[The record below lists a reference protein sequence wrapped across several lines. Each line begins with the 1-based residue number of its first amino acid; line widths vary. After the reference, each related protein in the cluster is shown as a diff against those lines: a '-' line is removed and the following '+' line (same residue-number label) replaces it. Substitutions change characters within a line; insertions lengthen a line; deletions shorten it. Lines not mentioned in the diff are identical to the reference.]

1 MRLAQQ
7 LTSMILSLRKKEQI
21 VVKQPLQ
28 KVAIPA
34 TDALQRER
42 LEAMKQLI
50 LDEVNVKEMEF
61 VEAEGVLV
69 KQVKCN
75 FRVMGKKFGAQMKNV
90 NAAVQ
95 AMTQQQI
102 SQLEHDSSI
111 LLTLANGETANIEL
125 ADVEIFSQDIPGWSV
140 ANEGTLTVAL
150 DLEISEDLR
159 LEGVARELVRSIQ
172 SLRKESGFEITD
184 RIHVTIPASDDNA
197 SCLKQFKQYIAQQ
210 VLADSINAQG
220 TELKVSKV

>member
-1 MRLAQQ
+1 RLAQQ

-28 KVAIPA
+28 KIAIPA
-34 TDALQRER
+34 TDLQQRER

-95 AMTQQQI
+95 AMSQQQI
-102 SQLEHDSSI
+102 SQLERDGNI
-111 LLTLANGETANIEL
+111 ALQLADGETACVEL

-150 DLEISEDLR
+150 DLEISEELR
-159 LEGVARELVRSIQ
+159 LEGMARELVRSIQ
-172 SLRKESGFEITD
+172 TLRKDSGFEITD
-184 RIHVTIPASDDNA
+184 RIHVIIPASAENEL
-197 SCLKQFKQYIAQQ
+197 CLNHFQKYIAQQ
-210 VLADSINAQG
+210 VLADSITAEG
-220 TELKVSKV
+220 AELSIRKV